1 MDVPKAGEE
10 AHFYVPEESIIYTQG
25 LVRSVDE
32 RRLGM
37 AEIHRP
43 CCFSTDYMRVKAL
56 RSRRRAVLR
65 SRH

>member
-1 MDVPKAGEE
+1 VPKAGEE

-43 CCFSTDYMRVKAL
+43 CCFSTNKCG
-56 RSRRRAVLR
+56 
-65 SRH
+65 